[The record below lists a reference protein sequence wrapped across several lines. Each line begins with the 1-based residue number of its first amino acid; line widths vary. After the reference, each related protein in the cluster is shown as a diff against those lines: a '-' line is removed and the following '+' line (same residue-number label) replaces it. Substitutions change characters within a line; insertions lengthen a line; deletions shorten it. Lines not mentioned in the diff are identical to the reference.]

1 MSTSYVQFPLIQIQF
16 VDLIFE
22 NENISND
29 SVFRNWLII
38 CKWKKWDKE
47 AESWIVKHRKI

>member
-47 AESWIVKHRKI
+47 AESWIVKHRKM